1 MIVLA
6 SKSPRR
12 KEILK
17 ELGYTFEICPAKKDE
32 IFDLNLSLDEALK
45 KVAKSKAMEVQS
57 LYPESIIVSADTIVC
72 FENQILG
79 KPKTKE
85 EAMQTLLALSNHKHQ
100 VKTGVCIL
108 YKEQVQLHV
117 ETTDVYF
124 KPLTKSKIEEY
135 VESGKC
141 MDKAGSYGIQECDF
155 VDHIEGSYSNVV
167 GLPKQVVLSMMK
179 CIALNS

>member
-32 IFDLNLSLDEALK
+32 VFDLNLDLDEALK
-45 KVAKSKAMEVQS
+45 QVALSKAKEVQMQ
-57 LYPESIIVSADTIVC
+57 YPNAIILSADTIVC
-72 FENQILG
+72 FENKILG
-79 KPKTKE
+79 KPKTEE
-85 EAMQTLLALSNHKHQ
+85 EAIQTLSSLSNQKHQ
-100 VKTGVCIL
+100 VKTGVCLL
-108 YKEQVQLHV
+108 YKDQVQLHV
-117 ETTDVYF
+117 ETTNVYF
-124 KPLTKSKIEEY
+124 KSLTKPMILAY
-135 VESGKC
+135 VKSGKC

-167 GLPKQVVLSMMK
+167 GLPKQVVVSMMK